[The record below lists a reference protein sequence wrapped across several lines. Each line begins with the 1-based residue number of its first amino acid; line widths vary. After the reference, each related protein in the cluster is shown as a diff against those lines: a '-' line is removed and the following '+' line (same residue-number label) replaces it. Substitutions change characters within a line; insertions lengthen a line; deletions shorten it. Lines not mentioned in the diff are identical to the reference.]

1 MPRIVIEED
10 HFLKIIPV
18 VLDPA
23 TPPAHQRAVAEFF
36 AHDVPDF
43 LPWCARLRE
52 RLEGLYPAEVVFA
65 EDENDLVAK
74 IVDADAVIVESF
86 AVDAALVARAPRLAL
101 VQKFGTLTGNID
113 LAACA
118 ARGIAVETSRRMVN
132 VAVAEQ
138 AFALLLA
145 LAKRICELNG
155 VVEEKTLRAAG
166 FKVRPR
172 QSRYIGYSNFAGIS
186 GLRTV
191 HGATLGIIGFGEIGR
206 EVAHRARAFAMNI
219 VYFQRRPLSPAF
231 ERDLGVAYL
240 PLAELLAQSDYVLVQ
255 LPLNLVTRGIIDR
268 AALARMKPGAM
279 LIDVARA
286 ELIDRAALLEAL
298 DDGRLGGIGLDV
310 GYNEPADPGEPLL
323 RYRGRNVILMPHT
336 AVAGRENALH
346 DVETLC
352 LSLKRGITRTLTV

>member
-43 LPWCARLRE
+43 LAWCAHLRE

-65 EDENDLVAK
+65 EDEKDFAAK

-86 AVDAALVARAPRLAL
+86 AVDAALVERAPRLAL

-172 QSRYIGYSNFAGIS
+172 QSRYIGYSNFAGIP

-219 VYFQRRPLSPAF
+219 VYFQRRPLPPGV
-231 ERDLGVAYL
+231 EHDLGVAYL

-255 LPLNLVTRGIIDR
+255 LPLNLATRGIIDR
-268 AALARMKPGAM
+268 AAVARMKPGAM

-286 ELIDRAALLEAL
+286 ELIDRTALLEAL
-298 DDGRLGGIGLDV
+298 DNGRLGGIGLDV
-310 GYNEPADPGEPLL
+310 GYNEPAEPGEPLL

-352 LSLKRGITRTLTV
+352 LSLKRGISRTLTA

>member
-43 LPWCARLRE
+43 LSWCARLRE
-52 RLEGLYPAEVVFA
+52 RLERLYPAEVVFA
-65 EDENDLVAK
+65 EDETELAGK

-86 AVDAALVARAPRLAL
+86 TIDAALVARAPRLAL

-118 ARGIAVETSRRMVN
+118 ARGIAVETVRRMVN

-145 LAKRICELNG
+145 LAKRLCELNG
-155 VVEEKTLRAAG
+155 VVEEKALRAAG
-166 FKVRPR
+166 YKVRPR
-172 QSRYIGYSNFAGIS
+172 QSRYIGYSNFAGIP
-186 GLRTV
+186 GLETV

-219 VYFQRRPLSPAF
+219 LYFQRRPLAPAL
-231 ERDLGVAYL
+231 ERELGVAYR
-240 PLAELLAQSDYVLVQ
+240 PFDELLARSDYILVQ
-255 LPLNLVTRGIIDR
+255 LPLNLATRGIIDR

-286 ELIDRAALLEAL
+286 ELIDHAALLEAL
-298 DDGRLGGIGLDV
+298 DNGRLGGFGLDV
-310 GYNEPADPGEPLL
+310 GYAEPAEPGEPLL

-336 AVAGRENALH
+336 AVGGRENALH
-346 DVETLC
+346 DVEALC
-352 LSLKRGITRTLTV
+352 LSLQRGITRTLTA

>member
-65 EDENDLVAK
+65 EDENDFAAK

-86 AVDAALVARAPRLAL
+86 AIDAALIARAPRLAL
-101 VQKFGTLTGNID
+101 VQKFGTITGNID

-132 VAVAEQ
+132 IAVAEQ
-138 AFALLLA
+138 AFTLLLA

-155 VVEEKTLRAAG
+155 VVEEKALRAAG
-166 FKVRPR
+166 YKVRPR

-219 VYFQRRPLSPAF
+219 VYFQRRALAPAH

-255 LPLNLVTRGIIDR
+255 LPLNLATRGIIDR

-298 DDGRLGGIGLDV
+298 DNGHLGGLGLDV
-310 GYNEPADPGEPLL
+310 GYSEPAEPGEPLL

-336 AVAGRENALH
+336 AVGGRENALH
-346 DVETLC
+346 DVEVLC
-352 LSLKRGITRTLTV
+352 LSLKRGITRTMTA